1 MPPNREWYYFQQEE
15 CLPQGCPF
23 SAIIDVLVINIII
36 AKLDVKMRARAA
48 KRKHDNILVYDKK
61 GRINNLLALVG
72 YLNDSVPI
80 KD

>member
-1 MPPNREWYYFQQEE
+1 
-15 CLPQGCPF
+15 
-23 SAIIDVLVINIII
+23 
-36 AKLDVKMRARAA
+36 MRARAA
-48 KRKHDNILVYDKK
+48 KRKHDNILLDDKK